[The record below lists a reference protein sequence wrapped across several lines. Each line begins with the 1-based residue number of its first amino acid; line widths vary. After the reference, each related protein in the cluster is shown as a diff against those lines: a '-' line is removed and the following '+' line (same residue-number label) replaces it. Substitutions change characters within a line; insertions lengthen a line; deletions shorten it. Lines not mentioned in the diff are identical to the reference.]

1 MATYT
6 ITINMDFIGTGE
18 TDEAAQQSAV
28 TQYVAIVRALNEK
41 DKRPIT
47 LEGNGLPSAGDVAY
61 ARGQIVQFLRDVV
74 AINERGNAVQT
85 AIDSLSITEIN
96 AQ

>member
-6 ITINMDFIGTGE
+6 ITISMDFIGTGE

-41 DKRPIT
+41 DKRSIT
-47 LEGNGLPSAGDVAY
+47 LEGSGLPSAGDVAY
-61 ARGQIVQFLRDVV
+61 ARSQIIQFLRDVV
-74 AINERGNAVQT
+74 TINERDSSVKT
-85 AIDSLSITEIN
+85 AIDNLTVTEIS

>member
-6 ITINMDFIGTGE
+6 ITISMDFIGTGE

-28 TQYVAIVRALNEK
+28 AQYVAIVRALNEK
-41 DKRPIT
+41 DKLEIT
-47 LEGNGLPSAGDVAY
+47 IEGNGLPSAGDVAY
-61 ARGQIVQFLRDVV
+61 ARSQIIQFLRDVV
-74 AINERGNAVQT
+74 AINEQSSAIKT
-85 AIDSLSITEIN
+85 AIDGLQITEIN